1 MKNILFSIF
10 FLLNAT
16 LTCFAQHKFE
26 PLPMDPSLRYG
37 ILDNKLTYYIRHNET
52 EKERADFYI
61 VQNVGAILEED
72 SQNGL
77 AHFLEHIAF
86 NGTKNFPGKGIINYL
101 ETIGVK
107 FGANINA
114 YTSLDE
120 TVYNLKAVP
129 TYRSGIVDSCLL
141 ILHDWSSFISCE
153 DEEIDKE
160 RGVILEEWR
169 TRNTS
174 DRRLWKQSS
183 QILYEGSQYAKR
195 DIIGDTAIILNF
207 HPDSLRAYYN
217 KWYRPDLQGIII
229 VGDVDVDYV
238 ENKIKEIFAD
248 IPERINPATRVVYD
262 LKKLDTTKVCILT
275 DPEAKYTI
283 GNITYRHDAM
293 PEEVYASFVGYS
305 TNIIDNLI
313 GKMINARIDE
323 VLKEKDCPFSHASMS
338 YGSQVKSCDGY
349 ELMYIVKDN
358 RCMEASE
365 KILAIAE
372 QARRHG
378 FTGSELYR
386 AKESTLASFEKAFA
400 EKDKAKNNSFV
411 GEYKR
416 NFTTF
421 EPIPGIE
428 WEYNTIKDLLP
439 MITTDVVN
447 KRFNDFFSTNQVT
460 VLMTAG
466 DKDKASLPSENQL
479 MQLIANREKI
489 KTSAYVDNTKNS
501 PLVKK
506 DPKAGKIVD
515 IYHNPRLDYTKWTLS
530 NGATVVIKPTK
541 LKNDEILMTA
551 FSEGGISTIDDL
563 SKLSTA
569 KITDNIID
577 GNGLGD
583 FDATQLE
590 KALAGKNVTVSS
602 SLSMYDSKI
611 SGRSSVKDFKTLLQ
625 LTYLLQTSVRKD
637 PKAYASLIAQYQT
650 ILENRSADPMND
662 YRDSIQ
668 VLTTS
673 RNNYTKPFKKESLSE
688 INEADAI
695 AIYKSLFYCPEK
707 FTYVFVGNLSEDS
720 VKNDILSYIGGL
732 KASKSKQKG
741 WVDRGIKHPSG
752 HMTCEF
758 SKTLSVPKSADYFS
772 YMAEMEYNLKNKLR
786 LAILRSVLDYRYLES
801 CRERE
806 GGTYGVAV
814 RQSLS
819 EIPSKTATLK
829 IAFDTD
835 PEKEAL
841 LSGIIKE
848 EIDKLLRDGV
858 RADDFQKAKEALQ
871 KSFAESLLE
880 NGYWSGQIV
889 HLFKYGWCD
898 NQTYSETLASITKE
912 DVRQTLKEI
921 VDAGNL
927 LEVKMKPAK

>member
-1 MKNILFSIF
+1 MRKILFSII
-10 FLLNAT
+10 LVLNAFIS
-16 LTCFAQHKFE
+16 CIAQQKFE

-86 NGTKNFPGKGIINYL
+86 NGTKNYPGKGIINYL

-114 YTSLDE
+114 YTALDE

-153 DEEIDKE
+153 DDEIDKE

-183 QILYEGSQYAKR
+183 AILYEGSQYAKR

-207 HPDSLRAYYN
+207 HPDSLRAYYK

-238 ENKIKEIFAD
+238 ENKIKELFAD
-248 IPERINPATRVVYD
+248 IPEPVNAATRVVYD
-262 LKKLDTTKVCILT
+262 LKELDTTKVCILT
-275 DPEAKYTI
+275 DPEAKYTV
-283 GNITYRHDAM
+283 GTITYRHPAM
-293 PEEVYASFVGYS
+293 PENVYASIVGYS
-305 TNIIDNLI
+305 TSVIDNLI

-323 VLKEKDCPFSHASMS
+323 IIKEKGCPFTNASMA

-358 RCMEASE
+358 RCLEASE
-365 KILAIAE
+365 KILALAE

-378 FTGSELYR
+378 FTGTELYR
-386 AKESTLASFEKAFA
+386 AKESTLASFEKAYA
-400 EKDKAKNNSFV
+400 ERTKAKNGSYV

-416 NFTTF
+416 NFTSF

-428 WEYNTIKDLLP
+428 WEYDAIKKILP
-439 MITTDVVN
+439 SITTEVVN
-447 KRFNDFFSTNQVT
+447 KRFADYFKTNQVT
-460 VLMTAG
+460 VLMTSG
-466 DKDKASLPSENQL
+466 DKDKSTLPSEKQL
-479 MQLIANREKI
+479 MQLIANRENLATTPYIDK
-489 KTSAYVDNTKNS
+489 TKNE
-501 PLVKK
+501 PLVNKEPKK
-506 DPKAGKIVD
+506 GKIVNT
-515 IYHNPRLDYTKWTLS
+515 YHSPRLGYTMWTLS
-530 NGATVVIKPTK
+530 NGAKVIIKSTN

-551 FSEGGISTIDDL
+551 FSDGGISTIDNINI
-563 SKLSTA
+563 LSTA
-569 KITDNIID
+569 KITDDIIQE
-577 GNGLGD
+577 NGLGN
-583 FDATQLE
+583 FDNTQLE
-590 KALAGKNVTVSS
+590 KALAGKNVAVAPSIN
-602 SLSMYDSKI
+602 MYDSKI

-625 LTYLLQTSVRKD
+625 LTYLLQTNIRKD
-637 PKAYASLIAQYQT
+637 TVAFASLMAQYET
-650 ILENRSADPMND
+650 ALENRSADPMTD
-662 YRDSIQ
+662 YRDSVQ
-668 VLTTS
+668 VLSTS

-688 INEADAI
+688 VNEDDAI
-695 AIYKSLFYCPEK
+695 NIYKSLFYCPEK

-720 VKNDILSYIGGL
+720 VKNDILSYIGGI
-732 KASKSKQKG
+732 KPSDSKQKG
-741 WVDRGIKHPSG
+741 WIDRGIRHPSG
-752 HMTCEF
+752 YNKCEF
-758 SKTLSVPKSADYFS
+758 SKNLSVPKSADYFS
-772 YMAEMEYNLKNKLR
+772 YITEMEYDLKNKLQ
-786 LAILRSVLDYRYLES
+786 LAILRSILDYRYLES

-814 RQSLS
+814 RQTLS
-819 EIPSKTATLK
+819 SVPTPYACLK

-835 PEKEAL
+835 PDKEEL
-841 LSGIIKE
+841 LSKIIKE
-848 EIDKLLRDGV
+848 EIDKILKDGV

-880 NGYWSGQIV
+880 NGYWNGQLV
-889 HLFKYGWCD
+889 HLMKYSWCD
-898 NQTYSETLASITKE
+898 NLTYSETLAKITSE
-912 DVRQTLKEI
+912 DIRQTLKRI
-921 VDAGNL
+921 IDAGNL
-927 LEVKMKPAK
+927 LEIKMKPNK

>member
-1 MKNILFSIF
+1 MRKILFNIF
-10 FLLNAT
+10 LALSTTF
-16 LTCFAQHKFE
+16 TCIAQQKIE
-26 PLPMDPSLRYG
+26 PLPMDPALRYG
-37 ILDNKLTYYIRHNET
+37 ILDNGLTYYIRHNDT

-153 DEEIDKE
+153 DDEIDKE

-174 DRRLWKQSS
+174 DRRLWKKSS
-183 QILYEGSQYAKR
+183 SILYEGSQYAKR

-238 ENKIKEIFAD
+238 ENKIKEMFAD
-248 IPERINPATRVVYD
+248 IPARVNPATRVVYD

-275 DPEAKYTI
+275 DPEAKYTM

-293 PEEVYASFVGYS
+293 PSEVYASIVGYS
-305 TNIIDNLI
+305 TSVIDNLI
-313 GKMINARIDE
+313 SKMVNARIDE
-323 VLKEKDCPFSHASMS
+323 VIKEKNCPFSYASMS

-349 ELMYIVKDN
+349 ELTYIVKDN

-365 KILAIAE
+365 KILALAE
-372 QARRHG
+372 QVRRYG
-378 FTGSELYR
+378 FTESELSR
-386 AKESTLASFEKAFA
+386 AKESTVASFEKAYA
-400 EKDKAKNNSFV
+400 ERTKAKNNSFV

-428 WEYNTIKDLLP
+428 WEYNTIKRMLP
-439 MITTDVVN
+439 SITTEIVN
-447 KRFNDFFSTNQVT
+447 KRFADYFKTNQIT
-460 VLMTAG
+460 VLMTAA
-466 DKDKASLPSENQL
+466 DKDKNSLPTEKQL
-479 MQLIANREKI
+479 TQLIADRERI
-489 KTSAYVDNTKNS
+489 ATSPYIDKAKNS

-506 DPKAGKIVD
+506 DPKPGKIVD
-515 IYHNPRLDYTKWTLS
+515 IYHNPKLDYTMWTLS
-530 NGATVVIKPTK
+530 NGARVFIKSTK

-551 FSEGGISTIDDL
+551 ISEGGISTVDDL
-563 SKLSTA
+563 SKLSSA
-569 KITDNIID
+569 KIADNIVES
-577 GNGLGD
+577 NGLGE

-590 KALAGKNVTVSS
+590 KALAGKNVTVSPS
-602 SLSMYDSKI
+602 ISMYESKI
-611 SGRSSVKDFKTLLQ
+611 SGRSTKKDFKTMLQ
-625 LTYLLQTSVRKD
+625 MTYLMQTSVRKD
-637 PKAYASLIAQYQT
+637 AEAYASLMSQYET
-650 ILENRSADPMND
+650 ILENRSSDPMND
-662 YRDSIQ
+662 YRDSVQ

-673 RNNYTKPFKKESLSE
+673 RNAYTKPFKKESLSE
-688 INEADAI
+688 VDEADAI
-695 AIYKSLFYCPEK
+695 KVYKSLFYCPEK
-707 FTYVFVGNLSEDS
+707 FTYIFVGNLEEDS
-720 VKNDILSYIGGL
+720 VRNDILSYIGGI
-732 KASKSKQKG
+732 KSSKSKQKG
-741 WVDRGIKHPSG
+741 WIDRGIRHPSG
-752 HMTCEF
+752 HTKCEF
-758 SKTLSVPKSADYFS
+758 SKTLSNPKSADYFS
-772 YMAEMEYNLKNKLR
+772 YMAEMEYNLKNKLQ

-814 RQSLS
+814 RQSS
-819 EIPSKTATLK
+819 SVIPNPSAYLK

-835 PEKEAL
+835 PEKETL

-848 EIDKLLRDGV
+848 EIDKIIKDGIRD
-858 RADDFQKAKEALQ
+858 DDFQKAKEALQ

-880 NGYWSGQIV
+880 NGYWKGQLE
-889 HLFKYGWCD
+889 HLEKYGWCD
-898 NQTYSETLASITKE
+898 NPTYSETLASITKE
-912 DVRQTLKEI
+912 DIRQTLKTI

-927 LEVKMKPAK
+927 LEIKMKPEK

>member
-1 MKNILFSIF
+1 MKKILFSIF
-10 FLLNAT
+10 LILNVAFS
-16 LTCFAQHKFE
+16 CIAQQKFT
-26 PLPMDPSLRYG
+26 PLSMDPDLRYG

-86 NGTKNFPGKGIINYL
+86 NGTKNYPGKGIINYL

-129 TYRSGIVDSCLL
+129 TYRTGIVDSCLL

-153 DEEIDKE
+153 DDEIDKE

-183 QILYEGSQYAKR
+183 AILYEGSQYAKR

-207 HPDSLRAYYN
+207 HPDSLRAYYK

-248 IPERINPATRVVYD
+248 IPEPVNAAERIVYD

-275 DPEAKYTI
+275 DPEAKYTV
-283 GNITYRHDAM
+283 GNITYRHPAM
-293 PEEVYASFVGYS
+293 PEEMYASIVGYRTS
-305 TNIIDNLI
+305 VLDNLI
-313 GKMINARIDE
+313 GKIVNARIDE
-323 VLKEKDCPFSHASMS
+323 VVKEKDCPFTYASLS
-338 YGSQVKSCDGY
+338 YGSQVKSCDGF
-349 ELMYIVKDN
+349 ELMYVVKDN

-365 KILAIAE
+365 KILALAE
-372 QARRHG
+372 QARRYG
-378 FTGSELYR
+378 FTESELYR
-386 AKESTLASFEKAFA
+386 AKESTIASFEKAYA
-400 EKDKAKNNSFV
+400 ERSKTKNNSYV

-428 WEYNTIKDLLP
+428 WEYNEIKSFLS
-439 MITTDVVN
+439 MVTTEMLS
-447 KRFNDFFSTNQVT
+447 KRFANYFSDQVT

-466 DKDKASLPSENQL
+466 DKDKATLPSEEQL
-479 MQLIANREKI
+479 MQLIANREKLA
-489 KTSAYVDNTKNS
+489 TSAYVDKTKNS

-506 DPKAGKIVD
+506 EPKAGKIVD
-515 IYHNPRLDYTKWTLS
+515 IYHNPKLDYTLWTLS
-530 NGATVVIKPTK
+530 NGAKVIIKSTT
-541 LKNDEILMTA
+541 LKNDEILMSA
-551 FSEGGISTIDDL
+551 YSDGGLSTIDDL
-563 SKLSTA
+563 AMLSSA
-569 KITDNIID
+569 KIADNIIQE
-577 GNGLGD
+577 NGLGD

-590 KALAGKNVTVSS
+590 KALAGKNVTVAPSIN
-602 SLSMYDSKI
+602 MYDAKI
-611 SGRSSVKDFKTLLQ
+611 SGRSTAKDFKTMLQ
-625 LTYLLQTSVRKD
+625 LTYLLQTNVRKD
-637 PKAYASLIAQYQT
+637 PAAYASLMAQYQT
-650 ILENRSADPMND
+650 ILENRSADPMTD
-662 YRDSIQ
+662 YRDSVQ
-668 VLTTS
+668 VLSTS
-673 RNNYTKPFKKESLSE
+673 RNSYTKPFKKESLSE
-688 INEADAI
+688 IKEADAI
-695 AIYKSLFYCPEK
+695 KIYKSLFYCPEK
-707 FTYVFVGNLSEDS
+707 FTYIFVGNLSEDS

-732 KASKSKQKG
+732 KSSKSKQTG
-741 WVDRGIKHPSG
+741 WIDRGIKHPSG
-752 HMTCEF
+752 HTKCEF
-758 SKTLSVPKSADYFS
+758 SKTLSTPKTADYFS
-772 YMAEMEYNLKNKLR
+772 YMAEMEYNLKNKLQ

-814 RQSLS
+814 RQTLNV
-819 EIPSKTATLK
+819 IPKQTVNLK

-835 PEKEAL
+835 PDKEEL
-841 LSGIIKE
+841 LSKIIKE
-848 EIDKLLRDGV
+848 EIDKILKDGV
-858 RADDFQKAKEALQ
+858 RDDDFQKAKEALQ
-871 KSFAESLLE
+871 KSFAESILE
-880 NGYWSGQIV
+880 NSYWSGQLG
-889 HLFKYGWCD
+889 HLSRYGWCD
-898 NQTYSETLASITKE
+898 NPTYTETLAKITSE
-912 DVRQTLKEI
+912 DIRQTLKEI
-921 VDAGNL
+921 VSAGNL
-927 LEVKMKPAK
+927 LEIKMTPTK

>member
-1 MKNILFSIF
+1 MKKILFSIVLF
-10 FLLNAT
+10 IGTILS
-16 LTCFAQHKFE
+16 CVAQQKYA
-26 PLPMDPSLRYG
+26 PLPMDPDLRYG

-52 EKERADFYI
+52 EKDRADFYI

-86 NGTKNFPGKGIINYL
+86 NGTKNYPGKGIINYL

-120 TVYNLKAVP
+120 TVYNLKSVP

-153 DEEIDKE
+153 DDEIDKE

-207 HPDSLRAYYN
+207 HPDSLRAYYK

-248 IPERINPATRVVYD
+248 IPEPVNAATRVVYD

-283 GNITYRHDAM
+283 GNITYRHPAM
-293 PEEVYASFVGYS
+293 PEEVYASIVGYS
-305 TNIIDNLI
+305 TSVIDNLI
-313 GKMINARIDE
+313 NKMINARLDE
-323 VLKEKDCPFSHASMS
+323 VLKEKNCPLTYASMS

-349 ELMYIVKDN
+349 ELMYMIKDN
-358 RCMEASE
+358 NCIKATE
-365 KILAIAE
+365 KILSIAE
-372 QARRHG
+372 QARRYG
-378 FTGSELYR
+378 FTESELYR
-386 AKESTLASFEKAFA
+386 AKETTLASFEKAYS
-400 EKDKAKNNSFV
+400 EKTKTKNGSYV

-416 NFTTF
+416 NFTSF

-428 WEYNTIKDLLP
+428 WEYNTIKRLLST
-439 MITTDVVN
+439 ITSEVVN
-447 KRFNDFFSTNQVT
+447 KRFADYFATNQVT

-466 DKDKASLPSENQL
+466 DKDKNSLPSEDQL
-479 MQLIANREKI
+479 MQLVGTRKDIAVSPYKD
-489 KTSAYVDNTKNS
+489 KAKNK

-506 DPKAGKIVD
+506 APKAGAIVD
-515 IYHNPRLDYTKWTLS
+515 VYHNPKLDYTLWTLS
-530 NGATVVIKPTK
+530 NGAKVIIKSTK
-541 LKNDEILMTA
+541 LKNDEILMTVY
-551 FSEGGISTIDDL
+551 SEGGISTVDNL
-563 SKLSTA
+563 KMLSTA

-577 GNGLGD
+577 ANGLGD
-583 FDATQLE
+583 FDVTQLE
-590 KALAGKNVTVSS
+590 KALAGKNVTVSPS
-602 SLSMYDSKI
+602 ISMYDAKL
-611 SGRSSVKDFKTLLQ
+611 SGRSTIKDFKTMLQ
-625 LTYLLQTSVRKD
+625 LTYLYQTAARKD
-637 PKAYASLIAQYQT
+637 PAAYSTIISQYET
-650 ILENRSADPMND
+650 VLENRSADPMND

-668 VLTTS
+668 VLSTG
-673 RNNYTKPFKKESLSE
+673 RNKYTKPFKKECLSE
-688 INEADAI
+688 VKEADAI
-695 AIYKSLFYCPEK
+695 KFYKSLFYCPEK
-707 FTYVFVGNLSEDS
+707 FTYIFVGNLDVDS
-720 VKNDILSYIGGL
+720 VKNDILSYIGGI
-732 KASKSKQKG
+732 KPSKSKQTS
-741 WVDRGIKHPSG
+741 WIDRGIRQPSG
-752 HMTCEF
+752 HTKCDF

-772 YMAEMEYNLKNKLR
+772 YMAKMEYNLKNKLK

-806 GGTYGVAV
+806 GGTYGVSV
-814 RQSLS
+814 RQSLTVV
-819 EIPSKTATLK
+819 PDTAGYLK

-835 PEKEAL
+835 PDKEAL

-848 EIDKLLRDGV
+848 EIDKIIKEGV

-871 KSFAESLLE
+871 KSFSESLLE
-880 NGYWSGQIV
+880 NGYWSGQLV
-889 HLFKYGWCD
+889 HLSKYGWCD
-898 NQTYSETLASITKE
+898 NITYTEVLASITSE
-912 DVRQTLKEI
+912 DIRQTLKTMM
-921 VDAGNL
+921 DAGNL
-927 LEVKMKPAK
+927 LEVKMKPMK